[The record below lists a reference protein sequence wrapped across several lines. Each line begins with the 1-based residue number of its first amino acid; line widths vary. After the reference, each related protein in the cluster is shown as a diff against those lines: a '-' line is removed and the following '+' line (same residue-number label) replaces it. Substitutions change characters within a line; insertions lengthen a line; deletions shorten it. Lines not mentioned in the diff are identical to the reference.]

1 MQQTSISIRAG
12 FQTVPKVAGS
22 NPWIYVYY
30 TRRLFNE
37 QCSYDRVCNFHC
49 KELRILE
56 VMTTLDCAAD
66 SLSSQTVPK
75 FAGSRLTP
83 RAAQKYHQLL
93 LPAVGRAYC
102 PPTAASTAKQL
113 FEQVT
118 LPGY

>member
-1 MQQTSISIRAG
+1 M
-12 FQTVPKVAGS
+12 
-22 NPWIYVYY
+22 
-30 TRRLFNE
+30 
-37 QCSYDRVCNFHC
+37 
-49 KELRILE
+49 RILE

-118 LPGY
+118 LPDYLKERWVNCEESFRDEKFHLIIFVSVSAILPSPATKRKMGRGVHRCENCM